1 MPANS
6 LIVGIDL
13 VPIKAIPRVIT
24 IQGDITAD
32 RCRSNI
38 GQHLKTWKADTV
50 LHDGA
55 PNVGA
60 AWLQDAFT
68 QAELTLKSLKLA
80 TEFLVEGGTFVT
92 KVFRSRDY
100 NSLLW
105 VFNQLFAKVEATK
118 PPSSRSVSAEIYVVC
133 RGFKAPKRI
142 DPKFLDARSVFAE
155 LAEPTPNNEA
165 KVFKPEIKKRKREGY
180 SEGDYTQFKEISVTE
195 FIQTID
201 PIAML
206 ASYNRL
212 TLEQSSNGDV
222 ALAAVQRLPE
232 TTQEIRQCC
241 TDLKVL
247 GRRDFRALLK
257 WRLLVRDK
265 FGLGPKKSDA
275 ETAEA
280 EETVNVSPLDDELHV
295 QEELQKLSEKGT
307 ARQKRQRR
315 RDNEQKQKEI
325 VRMQLNMTAPMD
337 IGLEQSGPE
346 GADAT
351 FSLKPLARAGAVRK
365 IARGRMTM
373 VSEAGG
379 PRADPGRKAD
389 DPSDGESSD
398 DPEDGLERE
407 LDAMYENYQ
416 TRRAEVDARYRA
428 KRAREE
434 RRDDEW
440 DGIQQSDARDSSD
453 ENLVEESEDEDSEAS
468 DGSERQAMLM
478 NDDLTKVSAKTRLSR
493 RAELFFEQDIFKSI
507 DGLEDEG
514 EDAEDK
520 GKEKGT
526 EPAYQDPEASFKNH
540 NGGQATR
547 RRSGQGEEPSGVES
561 DHTQEDNGDI
571 DNESIR
577 ETIEDGH
584 LKTASNSAADE
595 GFWEDDEEP
604 RKNGRLDIDIITA
617 EAMTLA
623 QKLATG
629 ETTRHQVIDDGFN
642 RYSFRDRDGLP
653 DWFLDDESKH
663 SKPNKPITAAGA
675 AAIKEKIR
683 ALNARPI
690 KKVRE
695 AKERKRYKAAKRL
708 EKLRKKSA
716 LLADDTDMTEKDK
729 AQMITKMMSKA
740 ARRQPKREVKVV
752 VAQGGNRGIKGRPR
766 GVKGRYKI
774 VDARLKKDARAEKRL
789 AKKSK

>member
-1 MPANS
+1 
-6 LIVGIDL
+6 
-13 VPIKAIPRVIT
+13 
-24 IQGDITAD
+24 
-32 RCRSNI
+32 
-38 GQHLKTWKADTV
+38 
-50 LHDGA
+50 
-55 PNVGA
+55 
-60 AWLQDAFT
+60 
-68 QAELTLKSLKLA
+68 
-80 TEFLVEGGTFVT
+80 
-92 KVFRSRDY
+92 
-100 NSLLW
+100 
-105 VFNQLFAKVEATK
+105 
-118 PPSSRSVSAEIYVVC
+118 
-133 RGFKAPKRI
+133 
-142 DPKFLDARSVFAE
+142 
-155 LAEPTPNNEA
+155 
-165 KVFKPEIKKRKREGY
+165 
-180 SEGDYTQFKEISVTE
+180 
-195 FIQTID
+195 
-201 PIAML
+201 ML
-206 ASYNRL
+206 ASYNKL
-212 TLEQSSNGDV
+212 GLEQSSNGDV
-222 ALAAVQRLPE
+222 ALAAIQRLPE

-265 FGLGPKKSDA
+265 FGLGPKKSDG

-280 EETVNVSPLDDELHV
+280 EETVNVSPLDDELQV
-295 QEELQKLSEKGT
+295 QEELQKLSDKET

-315 RDNEQKQKEI
+315 RDNEKKQKEI

-351 FSLKPLARAGAVRK
+351 FSLKPLARAGAVHK
-365 IARGRMTM
+365 IARGRMTV
-373 VSEAGG
+373 VSEADG
-379 PRADPGRKAD
+379 PRIDPGRKVD
-389 DPSDGESSD
+389 DPSDDESSD

-407 LDAMYENYQ
+407 LDAMYEDYQ
-416 TRRAEVDARYRA
+416 TRRAEVDAKYRA

-434 RRDDEW
+434 RGDDEW
-440 DGIQQSDARDSSD
+440 DGIQEPDASDSGDDS
-453 ENLVEESEDEDSEAS
+453 LVEESEDGDSEAS

-478 NDDLTKVSAKTRLSR
+478 NDDLTKVSTKTRLSR
-493 RAELFFEQDIFKSI
+493 RAELFFEQDIFKGI
-507 DGLEDEG
+507 DGLDDEQEDT
-514 EDAEDK
+514 EDK
-520 GKEKGT
+520 GKEQEKK
-526 EPAYQDPEASFKNH
+526 PAYQDPEASSKNH
-540 NGGQATR
+540 QPPNGGRATSR
-547 RRSGQGEEPSGVES
+547 RGSQGEEAFDVDS
-561 DHTQEDNGDI
+561 DHAQEDNDGL
-571 DNESIR
+571 DNESVS
-577 ETIEDGH
+577 ETVEDGH
-584 LKTASNSAADE
+584 LKTASKSAADE
-595 GFWEDDEEP
+595 GLWEDDEEP
-604 RKNGRLDIDIITA
+604 RNNGPLDIDIITA

-653 DWFLDDESKH
+653 EWFLDDESKH

-716 LLADDTDMTEKDK
+716 LLADDADMTEKDK

-789 AKKSK
+789 AKKRK